1 MLFRSQ
7 NTSVAIWSSLPAGLR
22 FVQVSDL
29 PRHENISTLDLVSN
43 KTKGSQ
49 AHTYCHDCHGETLFN
64 ISTPV
69 VTWCRKKH
77 LAARKFLALH
87 TKLAKT
93 FTSRRRSKIS
103 KNTWNRYTRMR
114 DIAAYPWWKRPSPFG
129 HFWLINYLNESDMHD
144 NRVCRIFSIDS
155 SCWTTTF

>member
-7 NTSVAIWSSLPAGLR
+7 NTSVAIWSSWPAGLR

-69 VTWCRKKH
+69 VTWCRKNTLLPESFLHCTQNSQRRSH
-77 LAARKFLALH
+77 LVEDPRLAKRHEIDTQECEISLH
-87 TKLAKT
+87 TLDGKDLHHLD
-93 FTSRRRSKIS
+93 IS
-103 KNTWNRYTRMR
+103 
-114 DIAAYPWWKRPSPFG
+114 D
-129 HFWLINYLNESDMHD
+129 
-144 NRVCRIFSIDS
+144 
-155 SCWTTTF
+155 